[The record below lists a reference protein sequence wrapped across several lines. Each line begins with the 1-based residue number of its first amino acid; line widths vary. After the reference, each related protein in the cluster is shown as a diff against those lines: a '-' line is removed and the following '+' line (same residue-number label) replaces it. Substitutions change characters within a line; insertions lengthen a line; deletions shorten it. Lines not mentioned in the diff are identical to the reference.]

1 MLLRVSHAVRIGV
14 LASVLAWLAIIPATG
29 SSLAHASLVGPKAY
43 YLALG
48 DSLAY
53 GVQPNLDNDAGYPA
67 DFFTNLQSHGTSTLA
82 DMGCSGET
90 TVSFVN
96 GGCPYRNIFP
106 PHYKYSGPQLAAALA
121 FLQQHPGQV
130 SPVTIDIGA
139 NDLLNV
145 IDPSTCTFSAL
156 TTTVQLALN
165 NLQSIL
171 SQLQAALHGSGDLIT
186 MTYYFPYQNTC
197 PNLVPYAEYFNSLIA
212 AVARQNGALVAPVFA
227 AYGGAAVPNPYLC
240 TLTWIC
246 QTTSYPTCKLADQL
260 CIHPTTLGYK
270 VIADAMEATAGY

>member
-1 MLLRVSHAVRIGV
+1 MLLRVSHAVRVGT
-14 LASVLAWLAIIPATG
+14 LASVLAWLAVIPSPG
-29 SSLAHASLVGPKAY
+29 SGIAHASLVGPKAY

-53 GVQPNLDNDAGYPA
+53 GLQPDLDDHDGYPA
-67 DFFTNLQSHGTSTLA
+67 DFFTDLQSHGTTTLA

-90 TVSFVN
+90 TVTFIN
-96 GGCPYRNIFP
+96 GGCPYGKILP
-106 PHYKYSGPQLAAALA
+106 PHYTYSGPQLAAALA

-145 IDPSTCTFSAL
+145 IDSSTCTVSAL
-156 TTTVQLALN
+156 TTTLQLAAT

-186 MTYYFPYQNTC
+186 MTYYFPYQNMC
-197 PNLVPYAEYFNSLIA
+197 PNLVPYAEYFNGLIA

-227 AYGGAAVPNPYLC
+227 AYGGAATPNPYLC

-246 QTTSYPTCKLADQL
+246 KTTSYLTCKLAAPL

-270 VIADAMEATAGY
+270 VIANTMEATAGY